1 MHLTTTDPAAHLH
14 ETLAGELENL
24 LISRIDPKV
33 EINKYRQAILAS
45 KGKNLDEQGRMLL
58 QEDLN
63 SPCTEEIARIPSFS
77 RIIQEGRGKNLS

>member
-1 MHLTTTDPAAHLH
+1 MLMGKGGVGKTTLAAAIARRFGARGFPVHLTTTDPAAHLH

-45 KGKNLDEQGRMLL
+45 RVK
-58 QEDLN
+58 
-63 SPCTEEIARIPSFS
+63 I
-77 RIIQEGRGKNLS
+77 